1 MLDRLDQSRGK
12 MKGIEGT
19 CQRRVF
25 VGVICVICVCAG
37 PRVWLSVLGAHAFSF
52 FQMQPAAEQIAQ
64 MRRCVA
70 VSPHYW
76 VLLFETRVVS
86 HCAQISPVDAY
97 LFFFLGMIFFLL
109 QMNRD
114 LFNKACDVFFGV
126 G

>member
-12 MKGIEGT
+12 MKGIEGN
-19 CQRRVF
+19 CKKCVF
-25 VGVICVICVCAG
+25 VGVICVCTG
-37 PRVWLSVLGAHAFSF
+37 PRVCLSVLGAHAFSF

-97 LFFFLGMIFFLL
+97 LFFFLGMIFF
-109 QMNRD
+109 
-114 LFNKACDVFFGV
+114 
-126 G
+126 